1 MGQYG
6 KYPGPGPVKEQEFT
20 EVLAVTE
27 WQIKLPGGILLK
39 KGQGVLKKGRVIGK
53 ITAGD
58 DQGKAVAYDST
69 ATDGSQVA
77 VCILDNDQDTTESDI
92 PASGWIGGVFEE
104 AKLTGIDDDAK
115 AALKLC
121 YFV

>member
-1 MGQYG
+1 MPYG
-6 KYPGPGPVKEQEFT
+6 KYPGPGPVKTQEFK
-20 EVLAVTE
+20 EVLAITE

-39 KGQGVLKKGRVIGK
+39 QGQGVLTKGTVIGK
-53 ITAGD
+53 ITAAGA
-58 DQGKAVAYDST
+58 DQGKAVAYT
-69 ATDGSQVA
+69 PGATNGSQVA

-92 PASGWIGGVFEE
+92 PASGWIGAVFEE
-104 AKLTGIDDDAK
+104 SKLTGLDAAAK

>member
-1 MGQYG
+1 MPYG
-6 KYPGPGPVKEQEFT
+6 KYPGPGPIKEQEFL

-39 KGQGVLKKGRVIGK
+39 KGQGVLKKGTVIGK
-53 ITAGD
+53 ITAAGP
-58 DQGKAVAYDST
+58 DQGKAVAYKKD
-69 ATDGSQVA
+69 ATDGSQTA
-77 VCILDNDQDTTESDI
+77 ICILDNEQDTTDSDI
-92 PASGWIGGVFEE
+92 PASGWIGGVFDES
-104 AKLTGIDDDAK
+104 KLTGLDDEAK